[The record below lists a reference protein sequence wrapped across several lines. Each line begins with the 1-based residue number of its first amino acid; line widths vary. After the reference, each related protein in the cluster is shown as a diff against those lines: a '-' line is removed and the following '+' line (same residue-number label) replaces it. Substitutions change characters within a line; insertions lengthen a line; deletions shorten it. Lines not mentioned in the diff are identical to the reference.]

1 MNSEKPL
8 LQAADE
14 AEPTAGTAATP
25 VFLFV
30 LLLLLTYWGMYY
42 LDQHSGGFQALAY
55 EPYSGLDELRAL
67 EPKPTSG
74 FDPRY
79 GKAVYERTCGVCHQ
93 PTGLGAAGQ
102 FPPLASSEWVNEP
115 DPARLIRIALD
126 GAQGPITVN
135 GQEWN
140 LIMSVNG
147 KQLGLSDQDLAAVL
161 SYVRQAWGNKAPP
174 VTAEQVKAIR
184 PQTEGRSVQWTATEL
199 LAVPVKK

>member
-1 MNSEKPL
+1 MNSDRPL
-8 LQAADE
+8 LPAADE
-14 AEPTAGTAATP
+14 AEPTPGVAATP

-30 LLLLLTYWGMYY
+30 LLLVLMYWGMYY
-42 LDQHSGGFQALAY
+42 LDKHSGGFQALAY
-55 EPYSGLDELRAL
+55 EPYGGLDELRAL
-67 EPKPTSG
+67 EPKPTGG

-79 GKAVYERTCGVCHQ
+79 GKAVYERTCGACHQ
-93 PTGLGAAGQ
+93 ANGLGTPGLV
-102 FPPLASSEWVNEP
+102 PPLAGSEWVNEP

-174 VTAEQVKAIR
+174 VTAEQVKEIR
-184 PQTEGRSVQWTATEL
+184 PKTEGRSVQWTAAEL